1 MDENREKVALLR
13 SQGLTPKQIAVR
25 LGLQPAA
32 VTQIVRS
39 QAAERNSSSP
49 SLPPAVG
56 CFVNAG
62 WSAGL
67 SFKGEAVAWRNLN
80 DSEVAAHLEGLVC
93 VLLGREHRYNN
104 VSVCGYLV
112 DVYCLGVKDALGP
125 RTMTRQEFEAFVPYY
140 FSVYAG
146 PPTPAP
152 VELAQHLVHGAVDY
166 ARALGFDPC
175 RDFERARSHL
185 GDRSAP
191 SPITFGRNGRPCFI
205 NGPRDDADRVVA
217 TLRRS
222 VGEGGFDFILGM
234 P

>member
-1 MDENREKVALLR
+1 MRVEEIALLR
-13 SQGLTPKQIAVR
+13 SQGLTPKQIARR
-25 LGLQPAA
+25 LGLRPAE

-39 QAAERNSSSP
+39 QAAERNAFAP

-67 SFKGEAVAWRNLN
+67 GFEGEAVAWRDLA
-80 DSEVAAHLEGLVC
+80 DSEGPAHIAGLVC
-93 VLLGREHRYNN
+93 VLLAREHRYNN

-125 RTMTRQEFEAFVPYY
+125 RRMTRQEFEAFVPLY
-140 FSVYAG
+140 FSSYAG
-146 PPTPAP
+146 PPVPAP

-166 ARALGFDPC
+166 ALALGFDPC

-185 GDRSAP
+185 GDRTVP
-191 SPITFGRNGRPCFI
+191 SPITFGRDGRPYFI
-205 NGPRDDADRVVA
+205 NGPRDDADRVLA

-222 VGEGGFDFILGM
+222 VGEGGFDYVLGM
-234 P
+234 T